1 MIDPAAIEVT
11 ARAIYLT
18 WSRKP
23 DAAQRRDEGKVM
35 PDVKTR
41 FRQEAANSL
50 TALTAAGFTII
61 KGNGRGEH

>member
-1 MIDPAAIEVT
+1 MIDPATIEVT

-18 WSRKP
+18 WSRSP
-23 DAAQRRDEGKVM
+23 DAAERWDEGRIM

-50 TALTAAGFTII
+50 TALAAAGFAI
-61 KGNGRGEH
+61 KREH